1 MSGSPSIGGDPL
13 IPTGTDPAARPGVA
27 APPRHGHASA
37 RGPQGADSRRRC
49 HAHTAAANAAPSMR
63 PAPPIP
69 LSHLVERRRTS
80 SPAPHLRDE
89 RDGPTRRRDCG
100 RGPAR
105 GAVAAPTS
113 LPAVEGLHRVR
124 SIALV
129 DPHPRAPGKR
139 PRGFTCRLKFGRLA
153 LPFIH
158 FGLALPV
165 RSFAH
170 SREQFG
176 RGIQPDSRHTLK
188 RCTRT
193 GHTSAAAP
201 PGWVPP

>member
-1 MSGSPSIGGDPL
+1 MAGIQL

-27 APPRHGHASA
+27 APPIRDHASA
-37 RGPQGADSRRRC
+37 RGPPGVDSRRRC

-63 PAPPIP
+63 PALPIP

-80 SPAPHLRDE
+80 LPAPHLLDE
-89 RDGPTRRRDCG
+89 RGGPTRRRGCG

-105 GAVAAPTS
+105 GAVAAPTP

-129 DPHPRAPGKR
+129 DPHLRPSVKR
-139 PRGFTCRLKFGRLA
+139 PRGFTCRLTLDDWA

-158 FGLALPV
+158 FGPGLPV
-165 RSFAH
+165 RSLPVAG
-170 SREQFG
+170 S
-176 RGIQPDSRHTLK
+176 
-188 RCTRT
+188 
-193 GHTSAAAP
+193 TSVAAP
-201 PGWVPP
+201 PGGRLCLGSAFR